1 MDNQKGMILISLLT
15 VIIVLSILSI
25 GVYSI
30 SYSASRQ
37 AQFTRDNAQAYYIAK
52 AGADLVIDNIE
63 KIKGEMKK
71 SNQADTT
78 FNIEFSNEGKAI
90 VDVELVSENNILK
103 EIYIKSTGL
112 VKEGKPFESKNKIQ
126 AKLMNKGN
134 LNGARIILGVD
145 KDGNIHEFDDNFQ
158 LINPEMNSIK
168 KPDNNIEEP
177 KAFAW
182 DGSDT
187 LILVGLSKGNNPSTL
202 IYDFNER
209 NWREIKHKGNDYG
222 FVTWSEENKFYATQ
236 PNSGHIY
243 YLDNEEWIRID
254 KPTSGFTGN
263 FNIEKLAQGK
273 NILIGISTM
282 AHDYVAY
289 KQNNKN
295 WLKKETDINGTYNA
309 IAYGNGMF
317 VIVGSDTNDNEKGH
331 PLIIYSKDGANWNIG
346 DIITDGTGYPL
357 YDIVWTGEKFMA
369 IGGANTIYSSTDGK
383 SWSRFPRQDISHI
396 KGPKHYYDFKNISS
410 NGDYIIAYSQNG
422 NAVLISDDVGKTWY
436 QKIDNNYPEL
446 IDIIVIN
453 KGDGIFDPKN
463 YNIQWFR

>member
-1 MDNQKGMILISLLT
+1 MNNQKGSILISLLLI
-15 VIIVLSILSI
+15 IIVLSILSI

-52 AGADLVIDNIE
+52 AGADLVIDDIISIVENMNE
-63 KIKGEMKK
+63 KAEDKK
-71 SNQADTT
+71 ILE
-78 FNIEFSNEGKAI
+78 IEFSNEGKAT
-90 VDVELVSENNILK
+90 VDVKIVSEDKVIN

-112 VKEGKPFESKNKIQ
+112 VKEGKLFGSKNKIQ

-158 LINPEMNSIK
+158 LINPEMVSIK

-177 KAFAW
+177 RAFAW
-182 DGSDT
+182 DESDT
-187 LILVGLSKGNNPSTL
+187 LVLVGISKGNNPGTL
-202 IYDFNER
+202 IYDLSKEK
-209 NWREIKHKGNDYG
+209 WIEIKHKGNDYG

-243 YLDNEEWIRID
+243 YLDNGEWIRID

-263 FNIEKLAQGK
+263 FNIEKLAQGN

-282 AHDYVAY
+282 AHDYIAY

-295 WLKKETDINGTYNA
+295 WLKRETGINGTYNA

-317 VIVGSDTNDNEKGH
+317 VIVGSDTNDNGKGH
-331 PLIIYSKDGANWNIG
+331 PLIIYSEDGTNWNTG
-346 DIITDGTGYPL
+346 DIIINGTEHPL
-357 YDIVWTGEKFMA
+357 YDIVWTGEKFIA
-369 IGGANTIYSSTDGK
+369 VGGANTIYSSFDGK
-383 SWSRFPRQDISHI
+383 SWNKFPRQDILDI
-396 KGPKHYYDFKNISS
+396 RGPKHYYDFKNISS

-422 NAVLISDDVGKTWY
+422 NAVLISDNSGETWY
-436 QKIDNNYPEL
+436 QKIDNNYPK
-446 IDIIVIN
+446 IVDIIVIS
-453 KGDGIFDPKN
+453 KGDGTFDPKN
-463 YNIQWFR
+463 YNIQWSR